1 MSLRLLPFSQAKSIS
16 MNPLAQVHLPCP
28 HIPELSLPVHCSS
41 KLQNPPTGT
50 VSEKINDNKSWIEKN
65 TEKESRNKKIS
76 RFKSEHNLLITK
88 LFTKFWSRFL
98 DIYINTIGMCRSFH
112 LFAFMVIPFY
122 IILWYR
128 KMYIRFLHHLSI
140 VLTKLLQINII

>member
-1 MSLRLLPFSQAKSIS
+1 MLLPFSQAKSIS
-16 MNPLAQVHLPCP
+16 MNPFAQVHLPCP

-65 TEKESRNKKIS
+65 PEKESRNKKIS

-88 LFTKFWSRFL
+88 LFTKFWSKFL
-98 DIYINTIGMCRSFH
+98 DIYINTVGMCRYFY

-122 IILWYR
+122 IILWYKR
-128 KMYIRFLHHLSI
+128 MYIRFLHHLSI
-140 VLTKLLQINII
+140 LLSKLFQINII